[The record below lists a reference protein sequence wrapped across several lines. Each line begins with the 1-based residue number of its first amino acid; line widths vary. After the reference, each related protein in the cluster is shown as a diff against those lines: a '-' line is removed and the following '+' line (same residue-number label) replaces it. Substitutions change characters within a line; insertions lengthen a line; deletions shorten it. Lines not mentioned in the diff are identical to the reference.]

1 MTASLILTCLW
12 FVAANIGAILP
23 SRRGHWPLAW
33 GLIATGIPI
42 LGFVCLQHGPWI
54 ALLIMAK
61 RQIPRIIG
69 LDQLLGLDFRAECT
83 VHDQDALACLFQ

>member
-33 GLIATGIPI
+33 GLIAAGIPI
-42 LGFVCLQHGPWI
+42 VGFVCLQHGPWI
-54 ALLIMAK
+54 ALLIMAGGVSILRWPLRFLAGWLK
-61 RQIPRIIG
+61 RIIA
-69 LDQLLGLDFRAECT
+69 RS
-83 VHDQDALACLFQ
+83 